1 MRQPKPVAAGRRH
14 ARRRARRWRIAIGV
28 GAAIAALA
36 AGRPTSGS
44 AQTGV
49 SGACTVSDAS
59 PDGPA
64 VWSSASQ
71 SLWGCEG
78 WVYAFAVRNQRV
90 TYGRWSGAR
99 AISVSMN
106 GVALTADEGA
116 QPLQWKLDM
125 VDYLQTLVEDGQQ
138 DVDGFWRGLVAA
150 EPGPV
155 KQFARPSP
163 PVYTSP
169 RRVASLADSTPTPCG
184 VIAADNAHYCSGDST
199 VYLGRAFFLGE
210 LSLGGN
216 FLPILILSH
225 EWGHHIQNILDLNP
239 LGIPRSLNSTNI
251 ELQADCFA

>member
-1 MRQPKPVAAGRRH
+1 
-14 ARRRARRWRIAIGV
+14 
-28 GAAIAALA
+28 
-36 AGRPTSGS
+36 
-44 AQTGV
+44 
-49 SGACTVSDAS
+49 
-59 PDGPA
+59 
-64 VWSSASQ
+64 
-71 SLWGCEG
+71 
-78 WVYAFAVRNQRV
+78 
-90 TYGRWSGAR
+90 
-99 AISVSMN
+99 
-106 GVALTADEGA
+106 
-116 QPLQWKLDM
+116 M

-155 KQFARPSP
+155 KQFARASP
-163 PVYTSP
+163 AVYTSP
-169 RRVASLADSTPTPCG
+169 RRVAFLADSTPTPCG

-251 ELQADCFA
+251 ELQADCFAGLYAADAARRGPGSGRRGGSGQQSLSCEGPSQVSLVYRGGARDRRRTDRGLALRATARAGRLPGPDVR